1 MTPDGLRGLV
11 GPLVEMARAAGKAA
25 LVHYGHRLS
34 ARAKAD
40 GSPVTDADEAS
51 EALILEGLAR
61 LTPGIPVVSEER
73 FAAGHLPFP
82 AGQPPRLF
90 WLVDPLDGTKEFV
103 ARNGE
108 FAINIGLVEDRYPV
122 FGLLHGPTDDTIWC
136 SDGDGGAFQ
145 ERGGGP
151 RTRLRARSVR
161 ARGGIVVSSR
171 SHGNGA
177 ALDAWSE
184 EVGAGER
191 RILGS
196 ARKFGVVAA
205 GEADLYPRFGPTSE
219 WDSCAGQAILEQAG
233 GSVATFAGERLSY
246 GKPGFRNPDFL
257 ARGAGPLSAGGPAGR

>member
-1 MTPDGLRGLV
+1 MTPVDLRGLV
-11 GPLVEMARAAGKAA
+11 EPLVEIARAAGKAA
-25 LVHYGHRLS
+25 LVHYGPRPS

-51 EALILEGLAR
+51 EALVLDALAR
-61 LTPGIPVVSEER
+61 LTPEIPVVSEER
-73 FAAGHLPFP
+73 FAGGHVPFP
-82 AGQPPRLF
+82 IDAPPRLF

-108 FAINIGLVEDRYPV
+108 FAVNIGLVEDRYPV

-136 SDGDGGAFQ
+136 NDGDGGAFM

-151 RTRLRARSVR
+151 RTRLRARPVP
-161 ARGGIVVSSR
+161 ARGAVVVSSR
-171 SHGNGA
+171 SHVDGA
-177 ALDAWSE
+177 ALAAWTE

-196 ARKFGVVAA
+196 ARKFGVLAA

-233 GSVATFAGERLSY
+233 GSVATLAGARLSY
-246 GKPGFRNPDFL
+246 GKPSFRNPDFI
-257 ARGAGPLSAGGPAGR
+257 ARGAPVSAAGPAGR